1 MSYAI
6 CSLNVHKSKRDDEND
21 REFYAFLND
30 LVRDEQI
37 AIFAFQEAWNINFL
51 SGVKKNLRSRSCSP
65 WKGEP
70 VTNSELAFIWNPDR
84 VAEISMSPELEV
96 FTGYTSDQHLVREP
110 VRAIFTPVDFRLNCE
125 FRLVNIH
132 AWHGGNDIQ
141 KNIKIEKRKVEC
153 ELAKGVIYQAV
164 DKPFTGKDGSFRSVF
179 TVILGD
185 YNLDC
190 GSCNECGPEM
200 IRTFQEEKTT
210 LKKEEGYCSSYDHF
224 SYHAES
230 TVPRGM
236 PSRIDAVSR
245 YFNGDF
251 AGYGKKIS
259 DHVPVK
265 IELL

>member
-1 MSYAI
+1 MSYPI
-6 CSLNVHKSKRDDEND
+6 CSLNVHRSVRGDEKDRD
-21 REFYAFLND
+21 FYTFLND

-37 AIFAFQEAWNINFL
+37 AIFAFQEARDIYFIN
-51 SGVKKNLRSRSCSP
+51 GVLKNLRSCTP

-70 VTNSELAFIWNPDR
+70 VPNSELAFIWNPDR
-84 VAEISMSPELEV
+84 VAEISKAQRPQV
-96 FTGYTSDQHLVREP
+96 FTSYKSDRHLFREP
-110 VRAIFTPVDFRLNCE
+110 VCARFVPVDFRLNCE

-132 AWHGGNDIQ
+132 IWHGGDDFQENVQ
-141 KNIKIEKRKVEC
+141 KRKVEC
-153 ELAKGVIYQAV
+153 ALAKGVIYQAV
-164 DKPFTGKDGSFRSVF
+164 DQPSTGKDGSFRSVF
-179 TVILGD
+179 TVVLGD

-190 GSCNECGPEM
+190 ETCNQCGPE
-200 IRTFQEEKTT
+200 IIHTYQDEETT
-210 LKKEEGYCSSYDHF
+210 LGKSYCNSYDHF

-245 YFNGDF
+245 YYNGDF

>member
-6 CSLNVHKSKRDDEND
+6 CSLNVHRSVRGDEKDRD
-21 REFYAFLND
+21 FYAFLND

-37 AIFAFQEAWNINFL
+37 AIFAFQEARNINFI

-84 VAEISMSPELEV
+84 VAEISKAQNPQV
-96 FTGYTSDQHLVREP
+96 FTSYKSDRPMSHEP
-110 VRAIFTPVDFRLNCE
+110 VCARFVPVDFRLNCE

-132 AWHGGNDIQ
+132 VRHGGKDIQ
-141 KNIKIEKRKVEC
+141 KNIKEERKVEC

-164 DKPFTGKDGSFRSVF
+164 DQPSTGKDGSFRSVF

-190 GSCNECGPEM
+190 GACNQCGPEM
-200 IRTFQEEKTT
+200 IHTYQEEETT
-210 LKKEEGYCSSYDHF
+210 LGKSYCNSYDHF
-224 SYHAES
+224 SYHADS

-251 AGYGKKIS
+251 TGYGKKVS
-259 DHVPVK
+259 DHVPIK
-265 IELL
+265 MELL